1 MEKYYRSKS
10 KNKLDDLS
18 FQIIEWHAMDE
29 ECENDDSEVSDV
41 SEVSDNYNKVENKK
55 YVMRCFGVTSDG
67 TSITCKITDF
77 TPFYYIKVPDDFNK
91 IKLTRFLSYLEDS
104 WVLKKYKTNLL
115 KSKCSLVKRKDL
127 FGFRDNKEYL
137 FIRLVFNS
145 VTAMNKSKYIFKKPV
160 SIQGVTSKA
169 LKYKLY
175 ESNFDPFM
183 RYCHIQNILMAGWV
197 KLPKQK
203 YTITDSEATTG
214 IEVSIYWKDVISL
227 SETQDIANFLQA
239 SFDIECYSCDYTF
252 PDPNKKIY
260 DKKQGKEVYPN
271 VIYQIATTFKYY
283 KDKNTLVKHLLTLK
297 SCEKINDPNSIVVEC
312 KDERELLLK
321 WVDMISNMDPDIL
334 YSYNGD
340 TFDWMYIHERA
351 KLLNIDSKLKSRLS
365 RLTDVPTDVKKETFS
380 SSAYG
385 DSDFVRFYIPGR
397 LHYDLLIHYKRGMKK
412 YPSYKLD
419 YIANSILKEGKNEV
433 SAKDIFSFYEDGSPD
448 KIKCIGEYCVQDT
461 LLLQRLVDTQ
471 LILITIIQLA
481 NVTFVPVGFLITRGQ
496 TIKVYS
502 QLLRKARQM
511 NFLIPHTNF
520 NEDSYPITIKTK
532 DPHHFDL
539 EHIGEYIEINCGK
552 SQVQGKQNQDVR
564 ITGKFSEIIDEETF
578 VVLSDIEIM
587 KEYYNISFKHK
598 HSSFAIKRMFP
609 SEDSFDDS
617 FTGATVLTATPGIF
631 TENIS
636 VLDFASLY
644 PTVIISRNLCY
655 STFVKDSKFLNCK
668 NVKYEHIAWDDTVEY
683 KLRHTCEGVGKSG
696 KSKGQV
702 CGKQAYFD
710 VNGHYYCRIHD
721 PCKKTR
727 DASEKFQKKEVS
739 YEYTVVQP
747 HTNEDGTVVNKGVL
761 PAMLEELYAERKKVK
776 KQMAIAKEQGNKLL
790 AEILD
795 STQLAIKISLNSS
808 YGFLGRRQGSLIL
821 KELGSIVTAVGR
833 KLLVQSKTYAENEF
847 INYLKNNKV
856 LTQTIK
862 YKDFN
867 LPKQQKDIILN
878 QFAIKK

>member
-1 MEKYYRSKS
+1 MEKYYRSKT
-10 KNKLDDLS
+10 KHKLEDLS

-29 ECENDDSEVSDV
+29 ECDNDESDVSEV

-115 KSKCSLVKRKDL
+115 KSKCNLVKRKDL

-214 IEVSIYWKDVISL
+214 IEVSIHWKDVISL

-260 DKKQGKEVYPN
+260 DKKQGKEIYPN

-297 SCEKINDPNSIVVEC
+297 CCEKINDPTTIVVEC

-340 TFDWMYIHERA
+340 TFDWMYIYERA
-351 KLLNIDSKLKSRLS
+351 KLLNIDSKLKHKLS

-433 SAKDIFSFYEDGSPD
+433 SAKDIFSFYENGSPD
-448 KIKCIGEYCVQDT
+448 KIKCIGDYCIQDT

-532 DPHHFDL
+532 DPHHFDI

-552 SQVQGKQNQDVR
+552 SQVQGKQNQDVK
-564 ITGKFSEIIDEETF
+564 INGKFSEIIDEETF
-578 VVLSDIEIM
+578 VVLSDVEIM

-598 HSSFAIKRMFP
+598 YSTFAIKRMFP

-668 NVKYEHIAWDDTVEY
+668 NVKYEKIAWDDTVEY

-710 VNGHYYCRIHD
+710 VSGHYYCRIHD

-847 INYLKNNKV
+847 IDYLKNNKV

-862 YKDFN
+862 YKEFN
-867 LPKQQKDIILN
+867 IPKQQKDIILN

>member
-160 SIQGVTSKA
+160 NIQGVTSKA

-340 TFDWMYIHERA
+340 TFD
-351 KLLNIDSKLKSRLS
+351 
-365 RLTDVPTDVKKETFS
+365 
-380 SSAYG
+380 
-385 DSDFVRFYIPGR
+385 
-397 LHYDLLIHYKRGMKK
+397 
-412 YPSYKLD
+412 
-419 YIANSILKEGKNEV
+419 
-433 SAKDIFSFYEDGSPD
+433 
-448 KIKCIGEYCVQDT
+448 
-461 LLLQRLVDTQ
+461 
-471 LILITIIQLA
+471 
-481 NVTFVPVGFLITRGQ
+481 
-496 TIKVYS
+496 
-502 QLLRKARQM
+502 
-511 NFLIPHTNF
+511 
-520 NEDSYPITIKTK
+520 
-532 DPHHFDL
+532 
-539 EHIGEYIEINCGK
+539 
-552 SQVQGKQNQDVR
+552 
-564 ITGKFSEIIDEETF
+564 
-578 VVLSDIEIM
+578 
-587 KEYYNISFKHK
+587 
-598 HSSFAIKRMFP
+598 
-609 SEDSFDDS
+609 
-617 FTGATVLTATPGIF
+617 
-631 TENIS
+631 
-636 VLDFASLY
+636 
-644 PTVIISRNLCY
+644 
-655 STFVKDSKFLNCK
+655 
-668 NVKYEHIAWDDTVEY
+668 
-683 KLRHTCEGVGKSG
+683 
-696 KSKGQV
+696 
-702 CGKQAYFD
+702 
-710 VNGHYYCRIHD
+710 
-721 PCKKTR
+721 
-727 DASEKFQKKEVS
+727 
-739 YEYTVVQP
+739 
-747 HTNEDGTVVNKGVL
+747 
-761 PAMLEELYAERKKVK
+761 
-776 KQMAIAKEQGNKLL
+776 
-790 AEILD
+790 
-795 STQLAIKISLNSS
+795 
-808 YGFLGRRQGSLIL
+808 
-821 KELGSIVTAVGR
+821 
-833 KLLVQSKTYAENEF
+833 
-847 INYLKNNKV
+847 
-856 LTQTIK
+856 
-862 YKDFN
+862 
-867 LPKQQKDIILN
+867 
-878 QFAIKK
+878 